1 MRESPR
7 PRTRTAGPRAQVRL
21 RPAEDFEA
29 PGFPEAPFS
38 GFWRVRRLSCLPTRS
53 LDARQHSATLPRLG
67 RPPPVGGA
75 LRRMADAGTQEK
87 LAPRQGVGRTW
98 RGGAKTAQAQRAC
111 TWLCRL
117 HLAGPRLKG
126 RGRGQHWSRPNR
138 TLRGVGVRSVLAFPC
153 GHLPRRHCAFVLS
166 LRLRQETHFLE
177 TCGFLPALL

>member
-7 PRTRTAGPRAQVRL
+7 PRTRTASPRAQVRL

-98 RGGAKTAQAQRAC
+98 RGGANTAQAQRAC

-126 RGRGQHWSRPNR
+126 RGRGQHWSHPNR

-153 GHLPRRHCAFVLS
+153 GHRPRRPCAFVLS
-166 LRLRQETHFLE
+166 LRLRQETHTF
-177 TCGFLPALL
+177 